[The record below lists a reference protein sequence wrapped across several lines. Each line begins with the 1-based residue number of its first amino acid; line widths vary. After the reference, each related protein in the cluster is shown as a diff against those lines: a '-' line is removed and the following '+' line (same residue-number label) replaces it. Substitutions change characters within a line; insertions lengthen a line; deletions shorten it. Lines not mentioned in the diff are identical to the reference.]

1 MDNKK
6 NKKNWKKYITV
17 PAIAIVV
24 SVLAYLGAFRRLD
37 RWAQDKL
44 LQKPRIVSDQI
55 VVIGMDEKAMTSLGA
70 YNNWDRN
77 IMSTVLEKLSEDE
90 SSMPAVVAI
99 DTLYSGETFPEADER
114 LAAAAARLPHIVVG
128 DVATFGTLTKQDED
142 GGVHIVKNAIV
153 EFEEPYDGLK
163 AVTKQGHINAMYDT
177 DGIMR
182 HALLYVKPDTHT
194 KAGDLSGSSDDR
206 KVYSM
211 AYEVSKAY
219 LESIGETIT
228 EPETD
233 ENGFFYLPYSVLPGG
248 FYDSVS
254 IVDVM
259 NGDVPK
265 DYYAG
270 KIVFIGPYAVGLQDA
285 YYTAISRAEQM
296 YGVEIQANVVEAM
309 INGNYKKES
318 SDLVEAIV
326 LFVICMIAGF
336 FIVHKTKLV
345 GASVISAVL
354 IAIDIAV
361 VYIAYD
367 KGYVLHL
374 VWIPIGLLTL
384 YLASIIIRYVA
395 AALERARVTHTFE
408 RYVAPEIVGELL
420 KEGSDALEL
429 GGKMYDI
436 AVLFVDVRGFTT
448 MSEALDPP
456 TVVEIIN
463 RYLTLTT
470 ECIMRYNGTLDKF
483 VGDCTMAFWNAPLPQ
498 EDPVYL
504 ACKAAMDMVEGSKK
518 LAVELEERFGRSVA
532 FGIGVNYGPAVVG
545 NIGAP
550 QRMDYTAIGDTV
562 NTSARLEANAPGGK
576 IYISRSVADAL
587 GDRAKTTSLGG
598 TIKLKGKAEGFEILT
613 LDELE

>member
-1 MDNKK
+1 MDTKK
-6 NKKNWKKYITV
+6 NTKSYKKYIVV
-17 PAIAIVV
+17 PAIAIVIT
-24 SVLAYLGAFRRLD
+24 VLAMLGAFRKLD

-44 LQKPRIVSDQI
+44 LQKPQLVTDQI
-55 VVIGMDEKAMTSLGA
+55 VVIGMDEKALTTLGA
-70 YNNWDRN
+70 YNNWGRGV
-77 IMSTVLEKLSEDE
+77 MTQVLEQLSSDPE
-90 SSMPAVVAI
+90 SMPAVVAI
-99 DTLYSGETFPEADER
+99 DTLYSGETNEEADEK
-114 LAAAAARLPHIVVG
+114 LAAAAAKFPHIVVG
-128 DVATFGTLTKQDED
+128 DVATFGQAKNIDED
-142 GGVHIVKNAIV
+142 GLQIVQNAIV

-163 AVTKQGHINAMYDT
+163 AVTTQGHINAMYDV

-182 HALLYVKPDTHT
+182 HAMLFIKPNGE
-194 KAGDLSGSSDDR
+194 KI
-206 KVYSM
+206 YSM
-211 AYEVSKAY
+211 AYQVAKAY
-219 LESIGETIT
+219 LEENGETIK
-228 EPETD
+228 EPPTD
-233 ENGFFYLPYSVLPGG
+233 DNGFFYIPFSVMPGG

-254 IVDVM
+254 IVDVI

-285 YYTAISRAEQM
+285 YYTAIERAEQM

-309 INGNYKKES
+309 ITDNYKKEAA
-318 SDLVEAIV
+318 DLPQAIA
-326 LFVICMIAGF
+326 LFLVCLIAGY
-336 FIVHKTKLV
+336 FIVYKAQMV
-345 GASVISAVL
+345 GASVISAVVAGAYVTVAYL
-354 IAIDIAV
+354 
-361 VYIAYD
+361 AYD
-367 KGYVLHL
+367 HDYVLHIL
-374 VWIPIGLLTL
+374 WIPIGILVL
-384 YLASIIIRYVA
+384 YLTSIIMRYLA

-463 RYLTLTT
+463 MYLTLTT

-498 EDPVYL
+498 EDPVYM

-562 NTSARLEANAPGGK
+562 NTSARLEANAPGGQ

-613 LDELE
+613 LDELA